1 MAITYGSGFHQQFSA
16 ERAFVAFLG
25 ALFCIFMCTDRHIG
39 IKSAVLEQ
47 LSCYALSQVFYCG
60 AKAQETYSIRPLGLR
75 LHADEVWGS

>member
-1 MAITYGSGFHQQFSA
+1 MAIIYGSGFHQQFSA

-47 LSCYALSQVFYCG
+47 LSCRKAYSQGLATVFASCPNGFKVYHV
-60 AKAQETYSIRPLGLR
+60 Y
-75 LHADEVWGS
+75 